1 MAFTIYPA
9 IDILGG
15 RCVRLIQGDYAKE
28 TVYNQN
34 PVEVAKA
41 WEAQG
46 ARWIH
51 TVDLDGA
58 KAGRPVNHELIGE
71 IARSVNVPVQL
82 GGGLRT
88 LEDVETLLGLGV
100 ARVIIGTAA
109 LENRTFIAEL
119 LATYGERIVIGLD
132 ARDGF
137 VATRG
142 WLETSQVK
150 ATDLAVELA
159 QQGAKTFIF
168 TDISRDGMM
177 EGPNVA
183 AIRELAL
190 LSGQSVIAS
199 GGVSTLSDL
208 TELATYTSDG
218 ISGAIVGKA
227 LYERTIDLASA
238 QSSLSSAKVGEQ

>member
-1 MAFTIYPA
+1 MSFTIYPA

-15 RCVRLIQGDYAKE
+15 RCVRLLQGDYAKE

-41 WEAQG
+41 WAAQG

-58 KAGRPVNHELIGE
+58 KAGHPINHELVGE
-71 IARSVNVPVQL
+71 IARAVDVPVQL

-88 LEDVETLLGLGV
+88 LADVELLLGLGV

-109 LENRTFIAEL
+109 LENRSFIGEL
-119 LATYGERIVIGLD
+119 LAKYGEKIVIGLD

-142 WLETSQVK
+142 WLETTQVK
-150 ATDLAVELA
+150 ANDLALELA
-159 QQGAKTFIF
+159 SLGAKTFIF

-183 AIRELAL
+183 AIRELAKV
-190 LSGQSVIAS
+190 SGQSVIAS
-199 GGVSTLSDL
+199 GGVSKLSDL
-208 TELATYTSDG
+208 TELAAHATDG

-238 QSSLSSAKVGEQ
+238 QSSLS